1 MHNMILALQLIR
13 YGSNLIGKS
22 FKEYVLLTLKEF
34 LNIKLKEI
42 HQAAVQIAK
51 HAANEDTI
59 ILGTVG
65 GFRGVRQEDIS
76 LSTIQYHTEL
86 QIDTLID
93 EGVDALLFETYY
105 DLDELTRIVT
115 ATRQNTIF
123 QSSLNSPLQ
132 IRIT

>member
-1 MHNMILALQLIR
+1 M
-13 YGSNLIGKS
+13 
-22 FKEYVLLTLKEF
+22 
-34 LNIKLKEI
+34 NIKLKKLAE
-42 HQAAVQIAK
+42 AAVQIAK
-51 HAANEDTI
+51 RAANEDTI

-105 DLDELTRIVT
+105 DLDELL
-115 ATRQNTIF
+115 ASSLLHDKNTIF